1 MANVSIFE
9 TGPMKVVPLRM
20 EKKMADRIR
29 VLAREDGRDFS
40 SYVRMVLKNH
50 LAQTTRRPSE
60 SGSVAQKGTK

>member
-1 MANVSIFE
+1 
-9 TGPMKVVPLRM
+9 M